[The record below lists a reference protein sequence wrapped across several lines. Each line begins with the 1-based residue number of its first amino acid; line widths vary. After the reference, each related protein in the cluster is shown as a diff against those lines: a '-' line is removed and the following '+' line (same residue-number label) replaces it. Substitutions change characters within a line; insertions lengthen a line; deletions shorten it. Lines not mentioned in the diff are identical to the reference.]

1 MQMLD
6 VTADV
11 VELAHEIMMSR
22 TDEKLGPPLELNL
35 RAFIVRFAMHINL
48 TDLERSNQALDAA
61 GELMDAVKNIKIAAG
76 LLVDIDAPDK
86 APTVSLPNTA
96 EGTHAVRKAARPF
109 EALLTDW
116 LVIRD
121 E

>member
-1 MQMLD
+1 MQVLD

-11 VELAHEIMMSR
+11 VELAHEIMMPR

-35 RAFIVRFAMHINL
+35 RAFIVRFTTHINL

-61 GELMDAVKNIKIAAG
+61 GELMDAVENIKIAAR

-86 APTVSLPNTA
+86 APTVCLPNTA
-96 EGTHAVRKAARPF
+96 EGTKAVRKAARPF